1 MKIFIV
7 GLGPG
12 NTDLISKKAYDLIFD
27 NKIKKIFRTK
37 QHEMIDELKD
47 NKFYF
52 YSIDHLY
59 YSS

>member
-12 NTDLISKKAYDLIFD
+12 NADLISKKAYDLIFD

-37 QHEMIDELKD
+37 QHEMIDELKEK
-47 NKFYF
+47 N
-52 YSIDHLY
+52 IDFE
-59 YSS
+59 